1 MNEVVPILMYHSVD
15 DVCSASYRPWAVCY
29 ATFNAQMKILER
41 NGFRPITLSSLMSM
55 RLAGKS
61 LPPRTVVITFDDGL
75 RDFLTGA
82 MPILERYGFPA
93 TLFVVSG
100 RVGET
105 STWLEPLG
113 EGNRPMLNRNELR
126 NISSQGIEIGGHSHT
141 HPQLD
146 LLSPDQA
153 FAEIVTS
160 KTVLEEQ
167 IGKQITTFAY
177 PYGYASK
184 LTRDLV
190 AKAGF
195 AAACGVRHA
204 FSAVGENK
212 FSLSRIM
219 ITADVSEEDFER
231 FLGGVG
237 LPVAPATDR
246 LATAGWRMVR
256 RVMRI
261 AESW

>member
-1 MNEVVPILMYHSVD
+1 MNEVIPILMYHSVD
-15 DVCSASYRPWAVCY
+15 DVCSASYRPWAVCC
-29 ATFNAQMKILER
+29 ATFDAQMKILDQ
-41 NGFRPITLSSLMSM
+41 NGFRPITLSSLMSL
-55 RLAGKS
+55 RSAGKA

-113 EGNRPMLNRNELR
+113 EGNRPMLSRSELR
-126 NISSQGIEIGGHSHT
+126 FCVGRYRNRRSLAHASATRPAVAE
-141 HPQLD
+141 
-146 LLSPDQA
+146 QA

-160 KTVLEEQ
+160 KTVLEEHL
-167 IGKQITTFAY
+167 GKPISTFAY
-177 PYGYASK
+177 PYGYSSK

-204 FSAVGENK
+204 LSAVGENK
-212 FSLSRIM
+212 YSLSRIM
-219 ITADVSEEDFER
+219 ITADVSDEDFEK
-231 FLGGVG
+231 FLSGTG
-237 LPVAPATDR
+237 LPVAPAADR
-246 LATAGWRMVR
+246 LSTTGWRMVR

-261 AESW
+261 AESR